1 MQDPEAPLDLADY
14 DFDLPPEQI
23 AQQPSEARDGARLLH
38 LSRAE
43 GRVAGEYRVPQLGEL
58 LREGD
63 LLVVNATRVL
73 SARLLGTKASGGR
86 AEALLLEPD
95 PSDRPRHY
103 RALVRSGGR
112 LRVGLGLELGNRHQ
126 RLQAEVTDLHEGGE
140 VTLSFEDGPD
150 PFSLGEAPLPPY
162 IERKSDSD
170 SGAQQRETD
179 LARYQ
184 TVYAREPGAVAAPTA
199 GLHLTESGL
208 DDLRQRGIGYAEVIL
223 HVGAGTFRPI
233 DAETIASHKLHS
245 ERYSLPT
252 ETAEAIDRTR
262 REGGRV
268 IAVGTTTTRVLET
281 RAAGEG
287 RVSPGEGQTEI
298 FIQPGDPFGVVDGLM
313 TNFHLPRSSLILL
326 VAAFAGKEPTLN
338 AYRHAIDHGYRFYS
352 YGDAMLIL

>member
-1 MQDPEAPLDLADY
+1 MDLAEY
-14 DFDLPPEQI
+14 DFEVPPEQI
-23 AQQPSEARDGARLLH
+23 AQQPSEQRDGARLLH
-38 LSRAE
+38 LSRSR
-43 GRVAGEYRVPQLGEL
+43 GQIAGEYRVPQLSTL

-73 SARLLGTKASGGR
+73 SARLTGIKTTGGK

-95 PSDRPRHY
+95 PSDRSRHY
-103 RALVRSGGR
+103 RALIRSGGR
-112 LRVGLGLELGNRHQ
+112 LRVGLGLELGDPHA
-126 RLQAEVTDLHEGGE
+126 RLHAEVTDLHESGE
-140 VTLSFEDGPD
+140 VTLAFEDGPD
-150 PFSLGEAPLPPY
+150 PFSLGTAPLPPY
-162 IERKSDSD
+162 IERKADGESDTE
-170 SGAQQRETD
+170 QRETD
-179 LARYQ
+179 RARYQ

-208 DDLRQRGIGYAEVIL
+208 EALRGRGIGYAEVIL

-233 DAETIASHKLHS
+233 DAETIAARKLHR
-245 ERYSLPT
+245 ERFSLPP

-281 RAAGEG
+281 RAESNGRVSAGEG
-287 RVSPGEGQTEI
+287 STEL
-298 FIQPGDPFGVVDGLM
+298 FIQPGDPFRVVDGLM

-326 VAAFAGKEPTLN
+326 VAAFAGKEPTLH
-338 AYRHAIDHGYRFYS
+338 AYQHAIQHGYRFYS